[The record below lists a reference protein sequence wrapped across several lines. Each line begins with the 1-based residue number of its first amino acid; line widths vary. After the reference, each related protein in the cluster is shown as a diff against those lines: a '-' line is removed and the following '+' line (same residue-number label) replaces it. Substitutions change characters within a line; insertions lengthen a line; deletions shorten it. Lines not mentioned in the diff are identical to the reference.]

1 MKSPKFLLIFIILA
15 ALLLSACQAQNAPS
29 AAPEAQRGS
38 VPAAS
43 QPSSTYGG
51 KSVESYKAADSGRN
65 VTTTQTDRIVIKNAN
80 LSIVVE
86 KPFEALDAII
96 SLASQTGGYVVNS
109 RTYKTTSENGVEVPE
124 AEITIRVPSEKLD
137 EALDVIRKL
146 VKDTSKDIRSENIT
160 GQDITLEYIDLQS
173 RLATY
178 EQTEKQLLRI
188 METATKTEDVLNIL
202 TRLND
207 IRQQIESIKGQI
219 KYYDESSK
227 LSAIYVRLVAA
238 EGITPLT
245 IGGWQPLGVARDA
258 LQALISIGQFLVNAL
273 IVIVIVLLPLFI
285 IFYLPGRWIYRKIRQ
300 NRAARTI
307 NPYAPI
313 PPQQPV
319 NPPDQNKN

>member
-1 MKSPKFLLIFIILA
+1 MKSPKILFIFVILA

-29 AAPEAQRGS
+29 AAPEAAKGS
-38 VPAAS
+38 VPAAQ
-43 QPSSTYGG
+43 QPSLTYGG
-51 KSVESYKAADSGRN
+51 KSAETYKAADSSRN
-65 VTTTQTDRIVIKNAN
+65 PTTTQTDRIVIKNAN
-80 LSIVVE
+80 LSIIVE
-86 KPFEALDAII
+86 KPFDALDSII
-96 SLASQTGGYVVNS
+96 NLASQTGGYVVSS

-285 IFYLPGRWIYRKIRQ
+285 IFYLPGRWIYKKIR
-300 NRAARTI
+300 RRWPSKAAY
-307 NPYAPI
+307 PYTPI
-313 PPQQPV
+313 PPVHPGT
-319 NPPDQNKN
+319 PPEQSK

>member
-137 EALDVIRKL
+137 EALADLDHFPHVQPGVLALVLIQDVGL
-146 VKDTSKDIRSENIT
+146 GMLDQVHLGPTD
-160 GQDITLEYIDLQS
+160 
-173 RLATY
+173 
-178 EQTEKQLLRI
+178 
-188 METATKTEDVLNIL
+188 
-202 TRLND
+202 
-207 IRQQIESIKGQI
+207 
-219 KYYDESSK
+219 
-227 LSAIYVRLVAA
+227 
-238 EGITPLT
+238 
-245 IGGWQPLGVARDA
+245 IGGHGLR
-258 LQALISIGQFLVNAL
+258 
-273 IVIVIVLLPLFI
+273 
-285 IFYLPGRWIYRKIRQ
+285 
-300 NRAARTI
+300 
-307 NPYAPI
+307 
-313 PPQQPV
+313 
-319 NPPDQNKN
+319 